1 MLNEEKEEKRNKHF
15 ETIKTLTNGGKK
27 TVLSIVPFCDIF

>member
-15 ETIKTLTNGGKK
+15 ETIKTLINGGKK
-27 TVLSIVPFCDIF
+27 LLSIVPFCDIF